1 MDTEKLKEKGDNM
14 LSAQEKGMKILCAK
28 CKEEMKKVI
37 LDSYEYMEGFPL
49 FDVPAYQC
57 KKCGNLFFTE
67 DMTDKIMI

>member
-1 MDTEKLKEKGDNM
+1 
-14 LSAQEKGMKILCAK
+14 MKIVCTK

-37 LDSYEYMEGFPL
+37 LDSYEYTEGFPL

-67 DMTDKIMI
+67 GVVDRMEERQDSAS